1 MKKMLAWWC
10 ALLAV
15 LLVPAVAS
23 AQNTLNVYQTVDIG
37 ASPGE
42 VWNAV
47 KNYDNLHS
55 WHPAFESTQ
64 ITSGQNN
71 TPGAMRTLTLKGG
84 GSFEEE
90 LLAFDEP
97 TRKLRYRIVGDSP
110 LPIDNYDSTIEVISV
125 APGESTVIWRSSFT
139 AKGVK
144 DDEAIAVIV
153 GAYRAGLDN
162 LKQMVEGN

>member
-1 MKKMLAWWC
+1 MNKTLSWC
-10 ALLAV
+10 ALLGA
-15 LLVPAVAS
+15 LLVPAAAG
-23 AQNTLNVYQTVDIG
+23 AQNTLNVYQTVDIA
-37 ASPGE
+37 ASPAE
-42 VWNAV
+42 AWNAV
-47 KNYDNLHS
+47 KSYDNLHG

-64 ITSGQNN
+64 LTSGRNN

-90 LLAFDEP
+90 LLAFDER

-110 LPIDNYDSTIEVISV
+110 LPIDNYDSTIEVVST
-125 APGESTVIWRSSFT
+125 APGSSTVIWRSSFT

-144 DDEAIAVIV
+144 DDEATAVIV

-162 LKQMVEGN
+162 LKQIVEGN